1 MQITEFKEIIDEYFA
16 ECEEKSLFPDEAGLI
31 LRLGIT
37 KDECEALLSTEK
49 GPKRAFS
56 NALKNAR
63 LRRES
68 LISRDIFASGKNT
81 TGKVFLLK
89 QPANGAADSRRED
102 GLEFIIRIEGDA
114 DFAD

>member
-1 MQITEFKEIIDEYFA
+1 MKITEFRQAIDEYFT
-16 ECEEKSLFPDEAGLI
+16 ECEEKSLFPDEAGLL

-37 KDECEALLSTEK
+37 KDECETLLSSA
-49 GPKRAFS
+49 KRGQRSFA

-68 LISRDIFASGKNT
+68 LISRDIYASGKTT

-89 QPANGAADSRRED
+89 QPANGAADTRRED
-102 GLEFIIRIEGDA
+102 GQEFIIRIEGDA